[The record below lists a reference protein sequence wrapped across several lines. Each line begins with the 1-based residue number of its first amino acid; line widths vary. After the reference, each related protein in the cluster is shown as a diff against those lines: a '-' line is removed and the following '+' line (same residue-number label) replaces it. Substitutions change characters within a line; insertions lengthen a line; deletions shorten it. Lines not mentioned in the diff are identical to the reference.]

1 MIGVTV
7 IRQEEVNIESRFEF
21 AVAVIRTFVSRQ
33 KVIEVLV
40 DFYTQFNVILFL
52 VRILTRVLA

>member
-21 AVAVIRTFVSRQ
+21 AVVVIRTFVSRQ